1 MKLYIISGLA
11 ADSRVFTHIKLPPGF
26 EAVHLQWI
34 SPQKKETLSSYSA
47 RLGEKID
54 TSAPFALLGLSMG
67 GMIATEI
74 AKRYHPAATILFSS
88 VPLSS
93 HLPKRFRLAK
103 KLRLYKLVPVSLLK
117 SASMIK
123 RAFALE
129 APGDKTILRQVVK
142 DSDPAFIR
150 WAIEAILKWDNE
162 ELPHPLYHIHGTKD
176 EILPFKNTKPT
187 HIVEKGKHLMV
198 MTRAGELNEFLM
210 EVLGKVEC

>member
-1 MKLYIISGLA
+1 MYIISGLA
-11 ADSRVFTHIKLPPGF
+11 ADSRVFAHIKLPPNF
-26 EAVHLQWI
+26 EAVHLHWI
-34 SPQKKETLSSYSA
+34 APQKKETLASYSI
-47 RLGEKID
+47 RLAEKID
-54 TSAPFALLGLSMG
+54 STEPFILLGLSMG

-103 KLRLYKLVPVSLLK
+103 KLRLYRLVPVSMLK

-123 RAFALE
+123 RVFALE
-129 APGDKTILRQVVK
+129 EPGDKKILRQVVK

-150 WAIEAILKWDNE
+150 WAIEAILKWDNQ
-162 ELPHPLYHIHGTKD
+162 ELPQPLYHIHGTKD

-187 HIVEKGKHLMV
+187 HIIEKGKHLMV
-198 MTRAGELNEFLM
+198 MTRAGEMNEFLM
-210 EVLGKVEC
+210 EVLAKY